1 MAHEIRNRIIRQA
14 TPEERERHSAA
25 RREVER
31 ELPEL
36 KRWARQVAEEHR
48 ERIAVGTVLSA
59 EESAV
64 VEAIDNY
71 AATHSLPG
79 RSAVVREALSRLLG
93 IEIARQ

>member
-1 MAHEIRNRIIRQA
+1 MGREIRNRIIRQA
-14 TPEERERHSAA
+14 TPDERERHSTA
-25 RREVER
+25 RQEIER
-31 ELPEL
+31 DLPEL
-36 KRWARQVAEEHR
+36 KQWAREVAKQHR

-79 RSAVVREALSRLLG
+79 RGAVVREALSQLLG